1 MAMINNLIWIDQNV
15 ENEDNKSFIKEI
27 KNKFKINVTIFSDIE
42 LGLNYIL
49 NNLKFK
55 SFLVVVS
62 GKYFPSYIE
71 GLNKNINN
79 LASVPISIVFTFYK
93 NLYTKFSICKEK
105 IGDKFFNPGGLAD
118 SFIEIEEFISRYLK
132 IKSSKF
138 KKEALKKPTNYD
150 SCYSFEYITND
161 CQLIYPS
168 IYNEIITN
176 KKIEREEI
184 ESFNCFLKENFGDK
198 INELIKPLNLTKNIP
213 PEILSKYYVYAYS
226 LETPFYHILNRDL
239 MLLKGEKYYPF
250 IKTLYKGMNYY
261 HYKDL
266 ESPLYRRSRISEE
279 EIKRLEEILKNKDK
293 YNDKNSVNT
302 SIPKILFY
310 SRTFLSFSKKKEKA
324 MGFNGNVLFELQL
337 NYLNLKEIQ
346 SNASIEKFSSYSD
359 EEEVLFYPYSSFS
372 IESITKEDNLVK
384 IVLVSLGKYKEITKK
399 VMDKYKDDFIS
410 FQKQASNSNF
420 YKEINKSNY
429 IKPKDALE
437 ISYPK
442 ISGKNF
448 DSELLRDFIDEDFEK
463 EKIKICSISKIEFEE
478 DVNEEISFKTVL
490 DSKVKSELIFVLP
503 FSFLYIKKQKRKIKN
518 ISKYNANYNIYS
530 DGTKEEISRN
540 LIKKEKIYGEWEDC

>member
-1 MAMINNLIWIDQNV
+1 
-15 ENEDNKSFIKEI
+15 
-27 KNKFKINVTIFSDIE
+27 
-42 LGLNYIL
+42 
-49 NNLKFK
+49 
-55 SFLVVVS
+55 
-62 GKYFPSYIE
+62 
-71 GLNKNINN
+71 
-79 LASVPISIVFTFYK
+79 
-93 NLYTKFSICKEK
+93 
-105 IGDKFFNPGGLAD
+105 
-118 SFIEIEEFISRYLK
+118 
-132 IKSSKF
+132 
-138 KKEALKKPTNYD
+138 
-150 SCYSFEYITND
+150 
-161 CQLIYPS
+161 
-168 IYNEIITN
+168 
-176 KKIEREEI
+176 
-184 ESFNCFLKENFGDK
+184 
-198 INELIKPLNLTKNIP
+198 
-213 PEILSKYYVYAYS
+213 
-226 LETPFYHILNRDL
+226 

-266 ESPLYRRSRISEE
+266 ESPLYRRSRISED

-346 SNASIEKFSSYSD
+346 SNANIEKFWSYSE

-399 VMDKYKDDFIS
+399 VMDKYKDDFNS

-420 YKEINKSNY
+420 YIEINKSNY

-448 DSELLRDFIDEDFEK
+448 DSELLKDFIDEDFEK
-463 EKIKICSISKIEFEE
+463 ENIKISSLSQIEFKE
-478 DVNEEISFKTVL
+478 DVNEEISFKLGDTRAPSGLEGLLVINL
-490 DSKVKSELIFVLP
+490 
-503 FSFLYIKKQKRKIKN
+503 FLYKISNPSSNESIKNQRRKIKN
-518 ISKYNANYNIYS
+518 ISKYKVNYNIYS

-540 LIKKEKIYGEWEDC
+540 LIKEEKIYGEWEDCENIKIPF